1 MIMGE
6 RTRYKLQC
14 LCGNTGWAEWSDNDP
29 AVDVSSGFS
38 WAKGGKAFYAFYGG
52 ALSCLR
58 CGAEPTAT
66 SGRQW
71 HFAHVFVGA
80 ARAGRTRPSPSSC
93 GYRAPASPTKCVR
106 SIGGECLANSG
117 QIRPGGLVWG

>member
-1 MIMGE
+1 MGFNRRKLEAERKAMIMGE

-29 AVDVSSGFS
+29 AVDVSPGFS

-66 SGRQW
+66 SGR
-71 HFAHVFVGA
+71 
-80 ARAGRTRPSPSSC
+80 
-93 GYRAPASPTKCVR
+93 
-106 SIGGECLANSG
+106 
-117 QIRPGGLVWG
+117 